1 MRLHPHQFLGTL
13 LELPLS
19 GTRGLASLVE
29 PLVALLQ
36 LPVAFHE
43 LLVQCL
49 HLFDAL
55 LESGVPNHELAV
67 LRLQLPARQE
77 PRGRCPQKV
86 SCKLQPQHHD
96 GSLDPDGDNHVRV
109 LYDGRPTHQTKDF
122 RGAGL
127 PEPDRSCIR
136 PHPSCSPLARTP
148 PMFDAEL
155 DTGWWQRAF
164 VPSMHLQGAPSLK
177 CATEAECRPLPQTCG
192 ERAELRTLILE
203 VGNL

>member
-1 MRLHPHQFLGTL
+1 MSSQFC
-13 LELPLS
+13 
-19 GTRGLASLVE
+19 
-29 PLVALLQ
+29 
-36 LPVAFHE
+36 AFSC
-43 LLVQCL
+43 LLVKSPAAAAPRRSAAS
-49 HLFDAL
+49 FN
-55 LESGVPNHELAV
+55 PNITMGPLTRMV
-67 LRLQLPARQE
+67 ITT
-77 PRGRCPQKV
+77 
-86 SCKLQPQHHD
+86 S
-96 GSLDPDGDNHVRV
+96 
-109 LYDGRPTHQTKDF
+109 
-122 RGAGL
+122 
-127 PEPDRSCIR
+127 R